1 MFARWRGPRGGT
13 GAAVREGVNLATE
26 TSVELDL
33 QSSTR
38 HVRFRLRSVF
48 VPPPAELLQLLYGE
62 QLLQGVVVGRSRNQ
76 RDGDQVVI
84 KLDGLDALL
93 VVPETALQQG

>member
-1 MFARWRGPRGGT
+1 MDLT
-13 GAAVREGVNLATE
+13 TE
-26 TSVELDL
+26 TSVDLDL
-33 QSSTR
+33 ESPTK

-62 QLLQGVVVGRSRNQ
+62 QLLEGVVVGRSRNR

-84 KLDGLDALL
+84 KLDGLGALL
-93 VVPETALQQG
+93 VVPAHELQSAEARPTTPQEMES

>member
-1 MFARWRGPRGGT
+1 
-13 GAAVREGVNLATE
+13 VNLATE
-26 TSVELDL
+26 TSVDLDL
-33 QSSTR
+33 QSSEQ

-48 VPPPAELLQLLYGE
+48 VPPPAELVQLLYGD
-62 QLLQGVVVGRSRNQ
+62 QLLEGVVVGRSRNR

-93 VVPETALQQG
+93 VVPERELQLAEACPTTQPQETES

>member
-1 MFARWRGPRGGT
+1 VDLT
-13 GAAVREGVNLATE
+13 TE
-26 TSVELDL
+26 TSVDLDL
-33 QSSTR
+33 ESPTE

-62 QLLQGVVVGRSRNQ
+62 QLLEGVVVGRSRNR

-84 KLDGLDALL
+84 KLDGLGALL
-93 VVPETALQQG
+93 VVPANELQSAEARPTTPQEMES